1 MNLSNVKAWYHR
13 NLWHAIFLCRALCT
27 QGIFN
32 QTDQAAWKSIEP
44 PETYEWHRP
53 IILYNSWKGG
63 TEFQGLQGPKNGHNG
78 LPGCLLVWDKKR
90 SNGMILLFCEYV
102 DSEKYGIVMVLDYA
116 KNMEEYGFFCRKP
129 TKPKKT
135 QVFFKNAWS
144 PQYLCKCEIFKSKI
158 ISKKKLA
165 KLGRFRQIFG

>member
-27 QGIFN
+27 QGISTKLTKLHESPLNPLKLTSGIVPLFF
-32 QTDQAAWKSIEP
+32 TI
-44 PETYEWHRP
+44 PERGGQ
-53 IILYNSWKGG
+53 NSKAC
-63 TEFQGLQGPKNGHNG
+63 GPKNGHNG

-90 SNGMILLFCEYV
+90 SNGMILLFCEYA